1 MLTKTKIYEELLTY
15 VNSHE
20 NSEGIKKLAE
30 SGVIIYNSMLPEF
43 HLSNLLF
50 QLKQDIQAENNKS
63 AGKVNLHKAMINIIR
78 SAEKGNN
85 EGLKGSY
92 IQNEYQYVCDG
103 FSSIRTKNHIELQ
116 TVREDSIQPKM
127 KNVFIPCYDKE
138 LTLLNIPEL
147 KTHIK
152 LETAKQKAEGIKT
165 KYNPITYDF
174 GEELPLVNAKYLL
187 NILEGMP
194 DCKAYTKDVQSSI
207 LYFEG
212 KEAEAILLPIR
223 RKTA

>member
-63 AGKVNLHKAMINIIR
+63 AGKVNLHKAMTNIIK

-92 IQNEYQYVCDG
+92 IQDEYQYVCDG
-103 FSSIRTKNHIELQ
+103 YSAIRTKNHIELQ
-116 TVREDSIQPKM
+116 TVREDSKQPET
-127 KNVFIPCYDKE
+127 KNVFIANYDKQ
-138 LTLLNIPEL
+138 LTLPSIPEL

-152 LETAKQKAEGIKT
+152 LELARYKAEGIKE

-174 GEELPLVNAKYLL
+174 GENLPLVNAKYLL
-187 NILEGMP
+187 NILEGIS
-194 DCKAYTKDVQSSI
+194 DCKAYTKDMNNSI

-212 KEAEAILLPIR
+212 NEAEAILMPVK
-223 RKTA
+223 RK